1 MSTTEKAHSMR
12 QVWTEKANVSEPL
25 RKCRKRSDDD
35 RNRGPVVAPGRA
47 RGDTCLLPWRLSG
60 MKVARVR
67 SGRWHETWEP
77 LAVMMPV
84 GVLMPAGGRENPKQ
98 LICEGESTDARQG
111 DGPPRSS
118 GDAR

>member
-1 MSTTEKAHSMR
+1 
-12 QVWTEKANVSEPL
+12 
-25 RKCRKRSDDD
+25 
-35 RNRGPVVAPGRA
+35 
-47 RGDTCLLPWRLSG
+47 
-60 MKVARVR
+60 MKVARAR

-84 GVLMPAGGRENPKQ
+84 GVLMPVGGRENPKQ

-111 DGPPRSS
+111 DGPPRNS